1 MAPHSEHCS
10 AAAVFA
16 ERIFQQL
23 EDNRPSDAPADFSNS
38 LSKKSKTVQPKAT
51 ESISQQARNTTV
63 GSSDVYTQSE
73 AGSMG
78 NSHVQQLVASY
89 EARSRQTEEL
99 ALKTAR
105 RKHEATASEHLSPQ
119 DSTLSLRQ
127 DNAPFCPD
135 CAADNQREWIKVIH
149 ADLD

>member
-73 AGSMG
+73 A
-78 NSHVQQLVASY
+78 ASY